1 MSVNSLVLVDEEIK
15 IKELLDEIL
24 KRRMQPEDMYEVA
37 AIIESLGW
45 NDQLAAQEFGVRDL
59 FELAEI
65 LWDAITK
72 KVTFTPYTP
81 VERVSPVA
89 VIIEVIRSFIR
100 GMVFA
105 LPMAIS
111 VMAMLTLR
119 FSLWSY
125 ENLTLEMATSI
136 AIGTIMSFMTVGGF
150 TQAIARRGFFYTTQN
165 YYNMARRMTLRFIK
179 IGYYLCL
186 TIAILFLLFNLFFEV
201 FPASMVVV
209 IVLYYFF
216 LTAIWLSVT
225 VMYVLRKELAFTGLL
240 VMGIVIVFVL
250 FVLLELNIILSQ
262 IISLL
267 VVSAS
272 GIVLIM
278 HFFKHEEKKME
289 KGIEP
294 IMPRMSITFY
304 SIMPYFAYGFLY
316 FTFLYVD
323 RIMAWST
330 NDSIYMPY
338 FIWFRGPYELG
349 MDFALLM
356 LIVPMGLIEVVVG
369 KLMKD
374 LEVSQKYA
382 SMDQA
387 PQMARYYLVRYIKI
401 ICIVMLLSLISS
413 VVIYFI
419 VSAVDQG
426 SIAFIK
432 GGFLSNKTTHFVF
445 VWALLAYAFVVV
457 SLMNCMI
464 LFSLSQPLLV
474 NRSLLPALIADI
486 VLGFL
491 LSRWIDHSF
500 AVLGLLFGA
509 AIFLLLTSR
518 QVIKVIKNLD
528 YYLYAAS

>member
-1 MSVNSLVLVDEEIK
+1 MSVNNLVSAVEEK
-15 IKELLDEIL
+15 KLKKLLDEIL

-45 NDQLAAQEFGVRDL
+45 NDQLAAQEFGVRDI
-59 FELAEI
+59 FELAEN
-65 LWDAITK
+65 LWNAITK
-72 KVTFTPYTP
+72 KVTFTPYFP
-81 VERVSPVA
+81 VERSSTATVF
-89 VIIEVIRSFIR
+89 IEVIRSFIR

-111 VMAMLTLR
+111 VVSMLTLR

-150 TQAIARRGFFYTTQN
+150 TQAIARRGFFYITQN

-186 TIAILFLLFNLFFEV
+186 TVSILFLLFNLFFEA
-201 FPASMVVV
+201 FPVRMIIV
-209 IVLYYFF
+209 IVLYFFF

-225 VMYVLRKELAFTGLL
+225 VMYILRKELAFTGLL
-240 VMGIVIVFVL
+240 VMGIALVFVM
-250 FVLLELNIILSQ
+250 FELLELNIILSQ
-262 IISLL
+262 IIALL
-267 VVSAS
+267 VVSVS

-278 HFFKHEEKKME
+278 YFFKREEKKME

-304 SIMPYFAYGFLY
+304 SVMPYFAYGFLY

-330 NDSIYMPY
+330 NDSSYMPY
-338 FIWFRGPYELG
+338 LIWFRGPYELG

-356 LIVPMGLIEVVVG
+356 LIIPMGLIEVVVG

-382 SMDQA
+382 SMEQA
-387 PQMARYYLVRYIKI
+387 PQLARNYLIRYIKTNFL
-401 ICIVMLLSLISS
+401 VMLLSLISS
-413 VVIYFI
+413 AVIYFI
-419 VSAVDQG
+419 VYMVDQG
-426 SIAFIK
+426 SIALIET
-432 GGFLSNKTTHFVF
+432 GFLSNNTTHFVF
-445 VWALLAYAFVVV
+445 IWALIAYAFIVVA
-457 SLMNCMI
+457 LMNCII

-474 NRSLLPALIADI
+474 NRSLLPALIVNI

-491 LSRWIDHSF
+491 LSRWVDYSC
-500 AVLGLLFGA
+500 AVLGLFFGA
-509 AIFLLLTSR
+509 IVFLALTSR
-518 QVIKVIKNLD
+518 QVLKVIKNLD
-528 YYLYAAS
+528 YYLYVAS